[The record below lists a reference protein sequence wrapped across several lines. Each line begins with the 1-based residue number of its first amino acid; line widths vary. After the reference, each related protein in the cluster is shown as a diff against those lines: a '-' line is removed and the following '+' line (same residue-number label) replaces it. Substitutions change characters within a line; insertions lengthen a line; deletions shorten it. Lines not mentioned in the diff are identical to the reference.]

1 MSGNFSSRMSVANL
15 AALKAIENP
24 PPDAIRA
31 ARDTSPA
38 GDNSRDAG
46 WYVFRAGD
54 STAEDLPDIVEP
66 TTGNG
71 RWRSFVGGDVGG
83 GGGGV
88 SVEGQPN
95 RAPAFVGET
104 WVVLVVDSFGFTTA
118 TELWVGVFVDGALD
132 VSSTVIN
139 VGGGAWQQFA

>member
-71 RWRSFVGGDVGG
+71 RWRSFVGGDV
-83 GGGGV
+83 
-88 SVEGQPN
+88 S
-95 RAPAFVGET
+95 
-104 WVVLVVDSFGFTTA
+104 
-118 TELWVGVFVDGALD
+118 
-132 VSSTVIN
+132 
-139 VGGGAWQQFA
+139 GGGAAIVSGDFPDRAPQQAGELWIVLGTGSVNQIVSNIFLGVLTDGSLDGGLNVDGGAWIDTLP

>member
-1 MSGNFSSRMSVANL
+1 MSGTFSAQLAVDNI
-15 AALKAIENP
+15 AALKAIAT
-24 PPDAIRA
+24 PPDKAMRA
-31 ARDTSPA
+31 VRDTSPA
-38 GDNSRDAG
+38 GDGSRDAG

-54 STAEDLPDIVEP
+54 ATPEVLPDIVAP
-66 TTGNG
+66 TLGDG

-88 SVEGQPN
+88 SVEGRPN

-118 TELWVGVFVDGALD
+118 TELWVGVFVDGTLD